1 MQTLFSPLSQTAEV
15 GPSKPNQPAQS
26 VVPAEGSE
34 SFAMVFDET
43 QKQHLETPAESPT
56 PSVPEPLPTNA
67 EAPPAAL
74 FIQASIQS
82 LLLNLGPVTDPVGPT
97 SEAVADS
104 QMAPITESP
113 SDAAET
119 PALPDGQIPVP
130 SSAEAFPKP
139 AETTNTPQAA
149 QAADS
154 PAPLQVAEQ
163 PPFPASSETTQTAP
177 EQSSEQPNEQSSE
190 QSSAPTGPGAPP
202 AVQTQTAPQGAVSTE
217 SPLPVLE
224 PNKPIQAEQSQS
236 ESPSETEAE
245 TEAETENEPKTQVFW
260 GPPRP
265 KQAPI
270 ALAQTKETH
279 SAISPM
285 PTPQLVR
292 ETDLSPDLNALTDQD
307 PLQSPLPHSG
317 LENLQ
322 PSHVPAT
329 PTTESAAVQMPLLQM
344 SAPAESTQVSKE
356 LTAPAET
363 SPKPTTE
370 AENLRFAPLGERI
383 RLLRQ
388 TGQNQ
393 MRLNLQPAELGRVS
407 LQIVQK
413 EQELHLH
420 IFTDTVLAKELL
432 ESQIGQLKQALSQ
445 QGLNLQQCQIEVNPE
460 QSGQDFSQERPS
472 QHPTQQ
478 SAKTGQ
484 SDWDDAEFELNLSD
498 LQHPQPDANRVNYL
512 A

>member
-1 MQTLFSPLSQTAEV
+1 MQTLFSPLSQTAEM
-15 GPSKPNQPAQS
+15 GPSKPSQPAQS
-26 VVPAEGSE
+26 VVPAEGPE
-34 SFAMVFDET
+34 SFAVVFDET
-43 QKQHLETPAESPT
+43 QKQHLETPSESPAL
-56 PSVPEPLPTNA
+56 SAPEPPPTHA

-82 LLLNLGPVTDPVGPT
+82 LLLNLGPVTDPVET
-97 SEAVADS
+97 ASEAVAEADT
-104 QMAPITESP
+104 QMPPITEVP

-119 PALPDGQIPVP
+119 PTLPEGQIPVP
-130 SSAEAFPKP
+130 NSAEALPKP
-139 AETTNTPQAA
+139 AEKPNTPQPA

-154 PAPLQVAEQ
+154 PAPLQAEEQ
-163 PPFPASSETTQTAP
+163 PPFPVTSVTTQTAP
-177 EQSSEQPNEQSSE
+177 KQTTEQPNEQSSE
-190 QSSAPTGPGAPP
+190 QSSEPTGPSVPP
-202 AVQTQTAPQGAVSTE
+202 AVQTQTAPQGAISTE
-217 SPLPVLE
+217 SPIPVLE
-224 PNKPIQAEQSQS
+224 SGSQTEQNQS
-236 ESPSETEAE
+236 DSPSEAE
-245 TEAETENEPKTQVFW
+245 TETESEPKTQVFLSLPH
-260 GPPRP
+260 PP
-265 KQAPI
+265 KAPI
-270 ALAQTKETH
+270 DLAPTKEIH
-279 SAISPM
+279 STISPM
-285 PTPQLVR
+285 PTPQLVQA
-292 ETDLSPDLNALTDQD
+292 TDLSPHLNAWADQD
-307 PLQSPLPHSG
+307 PLQAQPPLSHLG

-322 PSHVPAT
+322 PSQGIPAT
-329 PTTESAAVQMPLLQM
+329 PTTESAAAQMPLLQM
-344 SAPAESTQVSKE
+344 SAPTESLHVSKE
-356 LTAPAET
+356 QTVPAET
-363 SPKPTTE
+363 SPRLTTE

-388 TGQNQ
+388 AGQNQ

-445 QGLNLQQCQIEVNPE
+445 QGLNLQKCQIEVNPE
-460 QSGQDFSQERPS
+460 QSGQGFSQERPS

-478 SAKTGQ
+478 SAKTVQ